1 MSSSP
6 PIVQKSSQI
15 VGQEKDGGS
24 ENRVCWQFVFT
35 WNKMNLALLQSIHF
49 FRDVISKKIKKKH
62 KPKQNTNPKEIQYS
76 SPAQAAG
83 TEKEIGLQARM

>member
-1 MSSSP
+1 M
-6 PIVQKSSQI
+6 VQHLNQ
-15 VGQEKDGGS
+15 QEG
-24 ENRVCWQFVFT
+24 
-35 WNKMNLALLQSIHF
+35 
-49 FRDVISKKIKKKH
+49 KKTKQKH